1 MPDLARD
8 TLLHQ
13 LHASGLLDLLVAD
26 ARFLFHKRLTF
37 LPQTQGFSG
46 GEGIQQ
52 VLRVGA
58 IELGRLALPPCSD
71 PERHHAFARWL
82 GMASRDLGE
91 RLLALRPSEAKPM
104 PQAVAQATCLMRE
117 RFGEA
122 LSLAEV
128 ARKVGL
134 SREGL
139 SRLFHG
145 SLGITFSTYLN
156 EIRLEE
162 ARRLLASSPQAI
174 ADIAQSCGFQ
184 SPSQFNRRFKSAV
197 GLSPSQFRKQ
207 AATRPL

>member
-8 TLLHQ
+8 ALLHQ
-13 LHASGLLDLLVAD
+13 LHASGMLERLVAD
-26 ARFLFHKRLTF
+26 ARLLFRKRLSFVPRTH
-37 LPQTQGFSG
+37 GASG

-58 IELGRLALPPCSD
+58 IELGMLVLPACAE

-82 GMASRDLGE
+82 EMAGRDLGE
-91 RLLALRPSEAKPM
+91 RLLALRPSQEKAM
-104 PQAVAQATCLMRE
+104 PQAVAQATSLIRE

-122 LSLAEV
+122 LSLAEL

-145 SLGITFSTYLN
+145 SLGITFSSYLN

-162 ARRLLASSPQAI
+162 ARRLLAGTSQAV
-174 ADIAQSCGFQ
+174 ADIAHCCGFQ
-184 SPSQFNRRFKSAV
+184 TLSQFNRRFKAAT

-207 AATRPL
+207 AGGRH

>member
-1 MPDLARD
+1 
-8 TLLHQ
+8 
-13 LHASGLLDLLVAD
+13 
-26 ARFLFHKRLTF
+26 
-37 LPQTQGFSG
+37 
-46 GEGIQQ
+46 
-52 VLRVGA
+52 
-58 IELGRLALPPCSD
+58 
-71 PERHHAFARWL
+71 
-82 GMASRDLGE
+82 
-91 RLLALRPSEAKPM
+91 M

-184 SPSQFNRRFKSAV
+184 SPSQFNRRFKAAA

-207 AATRPL
+207 VATRVL